1 VNLKGDVC
9 LKTDLKPNQL
19 LLTLGLDG

>member
-9 LKTDLKPNQL
+9 LKKDLKPNQL